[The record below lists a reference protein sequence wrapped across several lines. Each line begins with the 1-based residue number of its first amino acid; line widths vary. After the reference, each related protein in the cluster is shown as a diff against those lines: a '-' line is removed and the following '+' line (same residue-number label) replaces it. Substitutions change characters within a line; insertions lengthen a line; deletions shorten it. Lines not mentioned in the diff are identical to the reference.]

1 MSNWDWLN
9 VAIHGIAAAI
19 EAGVS
24 AGRAKRAQITGEAPA
39 LGWRERQ
46 AAADAAPTVGELVR
60 AKAVAK

>member
-46 AAADAAPTVGELVR
+46 AAAD
-60 AKAVAK
+60 KAVAK